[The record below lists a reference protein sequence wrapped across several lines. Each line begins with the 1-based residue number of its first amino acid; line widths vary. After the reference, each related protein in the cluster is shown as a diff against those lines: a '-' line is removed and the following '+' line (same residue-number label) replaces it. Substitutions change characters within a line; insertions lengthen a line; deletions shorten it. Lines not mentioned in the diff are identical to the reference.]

1 MVSLMR
7 FHRLRGLSKR
17 SVMVLAALLASIAAG
32 IGLLY
37 LTAPKPL
44 DPGIVGMVWQPDNKT
59 VGIKGDWQKLGVR
72 ELLVQWSVVDDQAFI
87 PGTGLPSVPVL
98 PDWPRIAK
106 EPWAQ
111 DVILGLAGYFSE
123 NRSRDNIEQLA
134 AVSERIAKLPT
145 PLHVTGWYFPAEVDP
160 SWTRAKELP
169 ALLAKLPRP
178 LWISVYDGA
187 NIGPA
192 ATADWLKQ
200 WLPDDIGVFFQ
211 DGVGVYARTAPVART
226 YADTLRQRLGKDRVR
241 IIAEAF
247 RPQLGGGFRSAT
259 VAELKMQLAAY
270 DGYPL
275 YLFDGPHYVTPEMV
289 EGLVKVGSGRP

>member
-1 MVSLMR
+1 LKILGKTLSRASLGV
-7 FHRLRGLSKR
+7 LL
-17 SVMVLAALLASIAAG
+17 LAATLGTGTAM
-32 IGLLY
+32 LY
-37 LTAPKPL
+37 VTAVKPL
-44 DPGIVGMVWQPDNKT
+44 DPGIVGIVWQPDNKT
-59 VGIKGDWQKLGVR
+59 VGIKGDWQKLGAR
-72 ELLVQWSVVDDQAFI
+72 ELLVQWTVVDDQAFV
-87 PGTGLPSVPVL
+87 PGTGLPNVPVL
-98 PDWPRIAK
+98 PDWARITK

-111 DVILGLAGYFSE
+111 DVIIGLAGYFSE

-134 AVSERIAKLPT
+134 AVSERIARLPT
-145 PLHVTGWYFPAEVDP
+145 PLHVTGYYFPAEVDP

-226 YADTLRQRLGKDRVR
+226 YADALRERLGKNRVR
-241 IIAEAF
+241 IIVEAF
-247 RPQLGGGFRSAT
+247 RPNYGGGFRSAT
-259 VAELKMQLAAY
+259 AAELKPQLAAY

-275 YLFDGPHYVTPEMV
+275 YLFDGPHYVTPA
-289 EGLVKVGSGRP
+289 LVKALAK

>member
-1 MVSLMR
+1 MKILGKTLSRASLGV
-7 FHRLRGLSKR
+7 LL
-17 SVMVLAALLASIAAG
+17 LAATLGTGTAM
-32 IGLLY
+32 LY
-37 LTAPKPL
+37 VTAVKPL
-44 DPGIVGMVWQPDNKT
+44 DPGIVGIVWQPDNKT
-59 VGIKGDWQKLGVR
+59 VGIKGDWQKLGAR
-72 ELLVQWSVVDDQAFI
+72 ELLVQWTVVDDQAFV
-87 PGTGLPSVPVL
+87 PGTGLPNVPVL
-98 PDWPRIAK
+98 PDWARIAK

-111 DVILGLAGYFSE
+111 DVIVGLAGYFSE

-134 AVSERIAKLPT
+134 TVSERIAKLPT
-145 PLHVTGWYFPAEVDP
+145 PLHVTGYYFPAEVDP

-226 YADTLRQRLGKDRVR
+226 YADALRERLGKDRVR
-241 IIAEAF
+241 IIVEAF
-247 RPQLGGGFRSAT
+247 RPNYGGGFRSAT
-259 VAELKMQLAAY
+259 AAELKPQLAAY

-275 YLFDGPHYVTPEMV
+275 YLFDGPHYVTPA
-289 EGLVKVGSGRP
+289 LVKALAK

>member
-1 MVSLMR
+1 M
-7 FHRLRGLSKR
+7 FYATTQKR
-17 SVMVLAALLASIAAG
+17 
-32 IGLLY
+32 
-37 LTAPKPL
+37 L
-44 DPGIVGMVWQPDNKT
+44 DPGIVGIVWQPDNKT
-59 VGIKGDWQKLGVR
+59 VGIKGQWDQLGAR
-72 ELLVQWSVVDDQAFI
+72 ELLVQWTVVDDQAFV

-98 PDWPRIAK
+98 PDWARIAK

-111 DVILGLAGYFSE
+111 DVIIGLAGYFSE

-134 AVSERIAKLPT
+134 AVSERIARLPT
-145 PLHVTGWYFPAEVDP
+145 PLHVTGYYFPAEVDP

-187 NIGPA
+187 NIGPV

-226 YADTLRQRLGKDRVR
+226 YADTLRERLGKDRVR
-241 IIAEAF
+241 IIVEAF
-247 RPQLGGGFRSAT
+247 RPNYGGGFRSAT
-259 VAELKMQLAAY
+259 AAELKPQLAAY

-275 YLFDGPHYVTPEMV
+275 YLFDGPHYVTPA
-289 EGLVKVGSGRP
+289 LVKALAK

>member
-1 MVSLMR
+1 MKILGKTLSRASLGV
-7 FHRLRGLSKR
+7 LL
-17 SVMVLAALLASIAAG
+17 LAATLGTGTAM
-32 IGLLY
+32 LY
-37 LTAPKPL
+37 VTAVKPL
-44 DPGIVGMVWQPDNKT
+44 DPGIVGIVWQPDNKT
-59 VGIKGDWQKLGVR
+59 VGIKGDWQKLGAR
-72 ELLVQWSVVDDQAFI
+72 ELLVQWTVVDDQAFV
-87 PGTGLPSVPVL
+87 PGTGLPNVPVL
-98 PDWPRIAK
+98 PDWARIAK

-111 DVILGLAGYFSE
+111 DVIVGLAGYFSE

-145 PLHVTGWYFPAEVDP
+145 PLHVTGYYFPAEVDP

-226 YADTLRQRLGKDRVR
+226 YADALRERLGKDRVR
-241 IIAEAF
+241 IIVEAF
-247 RPQLGGGFRSAT
+247 RPNYGGGFRSAT
-259 VAELKMQLAAY
+259 AAELKPQLAAY

-275 YLFDGPHYVTPEMV
+275 YLFDGPHYATPA
-289 EGLVKVGSGRP
+289 LVKALAK